1 MVCRTTDTLNPLF
14 LHMKLVITMK
24 PSSPLIR
31 CLLFVAGFA
40 LLSHAAIA
48 QTAATKPAT
57 SKAIFAG
64 GCFWCVESDFDKV
77 PGVVSTT
84 SGYIGGT
91 VANPTYATSL
101 SATAKYTISPHEG
114 QPTAEIAANDLS
126 GINVRFTI
134 IRCGGRN
141 VTLETMADTQA
152 PLHLHDVALRSF
164 DCHPDAAAEA
174 AGPTLPVVFDKA
186 NLQLTTTEPY
196 PTLMTADKQGKLVVI
211 SDPPNTSLDENEAA
225 RVTLPS
231 LQLGDSA
238 AVGAPIDG
246 IYPFTVDGKPVAFL
260 RILQCRDVTVR
271 LLGSTNAATAY
282 APLAAIAQQARCLQP
297 L

>member
-64 GCFWCVESDFDKV
+64 GCFWCVESDFDKL

-91 VANPTYATSL
+91 VANPTYQQVSSKSTG
-101 SATAKYTISPHEG
+101 H
-114 QPTAEIAANDLS
+114 
-126 GINVRFTI
+126 
-134 IRCGGRN
+134 
-141 VTLETMADTQA
+141 
-152 PLHLHDVALRSF
+152 
-164 DCHPDAAAEA
+164 AEA
-174 AGPTLPVVFDKA
+174 VEIVFDPAKVTYRVLVDHFWRTIDPTVKDQQFCDHGSPYRTAIFALDQDQLKA
-186 NLQLTTTEPY
+186 AQASLADVQKTKPFAQPIVTEILLATKFYPAEDYHQDYYLKNPVRYKYYRTSCGRDARLVQLWG
-196 PTLMTADKQGKLVVI
+196 AQAGK
-211 SDPPNTSLDENEAA
+211 
-225 RVTLPS
+225 
-231 LQLGDSA
+231 
-238 AVGAPIDG
+238 
-246 IYPFTVDGKPVAFL
+246 
-260 RILQCRDVTVR
+260 
-271 LLGSTNAATAY
+271 
-282 APLAAIAQQARCLQP
+282 
-297 L
+297 